1 MKYIFAL
8 VTLMIAAV
16 ILAPVM
22 MVRWSIDGWEDVGE
36 GIFRLYG
43 IDN

>member
-22 MVRWSIDGWEDVGE
+22 LVRWSIDGWEDVGE
-36 GIFRLYG
+36 GIFRLYD

>member
-1 MKYIFAL
+1 MKYVFAL
-8 VTLMIAAV
+8 VTLMIIAL

-36 GIFRLYG
+36 GICRLYG